1 MKGFLIPLVG
11 AVSLLAACTSEAVL
25 RIDVT
30 ERVVSGDYLGNGVE
44 WDPYDEAEAWGAEVS
59 DADWAKL
66 FERLDFMRPGYVR
79 CMINSPYRYYDA
91 RTGRYDRTRN
101 LASLRRLLQYC
112 QDRGIT
118 VAYGEYNPPTWE
130 MKDSQQWV
138 EMSVDYLNFLV
149 CDLGFDCIRY
159 FIIFNEPDG
168 NWAST
173 NGDYGLWS
181 SMLRRFDAE
190 LSRYPDLK
198 RKVSFAAPDVVAGYR
213 NPASEYDAAG
223 WVSQSAREF
232 DARIGIYDVH
242 SYPGQYEV
250 RSGSYAG
257 KLRNIRAAVPA
268 GKRLILGEAGY
279 KYSAPEDSLLKAEYD
294 RRVVGHPF
302 TRGSDC
308 NMLCYD
314 YFYGLDMPLLA
325 MEVMNN
331 GLSGV
336 AAWMLDD
343 AMHSNGDS
351 GRTEDVKIWGM
362 WNILGE
368 EVFGDASQEA
378 LRPWYY
384 TWSLMCRY
392 FPAGSEILACEAPQ
406 REGLRAVAARKEGAY
421 SVAAVNFSSEPYDIE
436 ITLPEDFTGGMLYRY
451 TEEDRACDERGL
463 PVPCERN
470 ISGRTFR
477 TTLPAESFVLLTNI
491 PVGEIPGQADPRT
504 TTGR

>member
-1 MKGFLIPLVG
+1 MMKKFLIPLLG
-11 AVSLLAACTSEAVL
+11 AACLLTACQTKPSL
-25 RIDVT
+25 RIQVT
-30 ERVVSGDYLGNGVE
+30 DRVISSDYLGNGVE

-59 DADWAKL
+59 DADWDKL

-91 RTGRYDRTRN
+91 ETGGYDRTRN
-101 LASLRRLLQYC
+101 LESIRRLLQYC
-112 QDRGIT
+112 QDNGIT

-130 MKDSQQWV
+130 MKDSQKWV

-173 NGDYGLWS
+173 NGDYELWR
-181 SMLRRFDAE
+181 SMAQRFDEEMA
-190 LSRYPDLK
+190 RYPGLK
-198 RKVSFAAPDVVAGYR
+198 QKVSLAAPDAVVGYK
-213 NPASEYDAAG
+213 NPASEYDTAG
-223 WVSQSAREF
+223 WVAQSAR
-232 DARIGIYDVH
+232 DLDSRIGIYDIH
-242 SYPGQYEV
+242 AYPGQHEV
-250 RSGSYAG
+250 RSGAYAEQ
-257 KLRNIRAAVPA
+257 LRRIRAVVPA

-294 RRVVGHPF
+294 RRVIGHPF
-302 TRGSDC
+302 TKGSDC

-368 EVFGDASQEA
+368 EVFGDPSQEE

-384 TWSLMCRY
+384 TWSLICRY
-392 FPAGSEILACEAPQ
+392 FPAKSEILACDLPRQ
-406 REGLRAVAARKEGAY
+406 EGLRVAAARKEGAY
-421 SVAAVNFSSEPYDIE
+421 SLAAVNFASEPCDVE
-436 ITLPEDFTGGMLYRY
+436 IVLPEEFSGGVLYRY
-451 TEEDRACDERGL
+451 TEKEQLCNKRGW
-463 PVPCERN
+463 PVPCQRE
-470 ISGRTFR
+470 IDGHIFR
-477 TTLPAESFVLLTNI
+477 TTIPAASFLLLTNI
-491 PVGEIPGQADPRT
+491 E
-504 TTGR
+504 

>member
-1 MKGFLIPLVG
+1 MKKFLIPALV
-11 AVSLLAACTSEAVL
+11 TAVL
-25 RIDVT
+25 LCACGAKQTLRVEVT
-30 ERVVSGDYLGNGVE
+30 DRVVSPDYIGNGAE
-44 WDPYDEAEAWGAEVS
+44 WDPYDEAAAWGAEVS

-91 RTGRYDRTRN
+91 ATGRYDRTRN
-101 LASLRRLLQYC
+101 LESLRRLLQYC
-112 QDRGIT
+112 QDNGIT
-118 VAYGEYNPPTWE
+118 VAFGEYNPPTWA
-130 MKDSQQWV
+130 MKDSQRWV
-138 EMSVDYLNFLV
+138 EMSVDYLNYLV

-181 SMLRRFDAE
+181 SMARRFDARMAE
-190 LSRYPDLK
+190 YPGLK
-198 RKVSFAAPDVVAGYR
+198 QKVSLAAPDVVMGYK

-223 WVSQSAREF
+223 WVAQSAREL
-232 DARIGIYDVH
+232 DAQIGVYDVH
-242 SYPGQYEV
+242 AYPGQHEV
-250 RSGSYAG
+250 RSGAYAE
-257 KLRNIRAAVPA
+257 KLRRIRAEVPA
-268 GKRLILGEAGY
+268 GKKLILGEAGY
-279 KYSAPEDSLLKAEYD
+279 KYSAPEDSLLKAEYR
-294 RRVVGHPF
+294 RRVEGHPF
-302 TRGSDC
+302 TKGTDC

-368 EVFGDASQEA
+368 EVFGDASQEE

-384 TWSLMCRY
+384 TWSLRCRY
-392 FPAGSEILACEAPQ
+392 FPGGCDVLACDAPA
-406 REGLRAVAARKEGAY
+406 REGLRVTAARRDGAY
-421 SVAAVNFSSEPYDIE
+421 SVAAVNFSGEACEME
-436 ITLPEDFTGGMLYRY
+436 IVLPEDFSGGVLYRY
-451 TEEDRACDERGL
+451 AENDRACDERGF
-463 PVPCERN
+463 PVPCERG
-470 ISGRTFR
+470 IAGPRYR
-477 TTLPAESFVLLTNI
+477 TTLPAESFILLTNI
-491 PVGEIPGQADPRT
+491 E
-504 TTGR
+504 

>member
-1 MKGFLIPLVG
+1 MNKLLV
-11 AVSLLAACTSEAVL
+11 LLAGAATLFAACDSHRTL
-25 RIDVT
+25 RIGVT
-30 ERVVSGDYLGNGVE
+30 DRVVSADYIGNGVE
-44 WDPYDEAEAWGAEVS
+44 WDPYDEAAAWGAEVS

-91 RTGRYDRTRN
+91 ATGRYDRMRN
-101 LASLRRLLQYC
+101 LGSLRRLLQYC
-112 QDRGIT
+112 QDKGVT
-118 VAYGEYNPPTWE
+118 VAYGEYNPPTWA
-130 MKDSQQWV
+130 MKDSQRWV

-149 CDLGFDCIRY
+149 CDLGFDCIRH

-168 NWAST
+168 SWAST
-173 NGDYGLWS
+173 NGDYDLWR
-181 SMLRRFDAE
+181 SMAQRFDKEMA
-190 LSRYPDLK
+190 RYPELK
-198 RKVSFAAPDVVAGYR
+198 RKVSLAAPDVVMNYK

-223 WVSQSAREF
+223 WVARCARDM
-232 DARIGIYDVH
+232 DALTGVYDVH
-242 SYPGQYEV
+242 AYPGQHEV
-250 RSGSYAG
+250 RSGAYAE
-257 KLRNIRAAVPA
+257 KLRRIRAEVPA
-268 GKRLILGEAGY
+268 GKKLILGEAGY
-279 KYSAPEDSLLKAEYD
+279 KYSAPEDSLLKAEYL
-294 RRVVGHPF
+294 RRVEGHPY
-302 TRGSDC
+302 TRGTDC

-368 EVFGDASQEA
+368 EVFGDASQEG

-392 FPAGSEILACEAPQ
+392 FPAGCDILACDVPQ
-406 REGLRAVAARKEGAY
+406 REGVCVTAARKDGAY
-421 SVAAVNFSSEPYDIE
+421 SVAAVNFSQEACVVE
-436 ITLPEDFTGGMLYRY
+436 FALPDGFSAGAVYRY
-451 TEEDRACDERGL
+451 TPNGLTVDERGL
-463 PVPCERN
+463 PVPCEYG
-470 ISGRTFR
+470 IEGRSYR
-477 TTLPAESFVLLTNI
+477 TTLPAESFLLLTNI
-491 PVGEIPGQADPRT
+491 D
-504 TTGR
+504 

>member
-1 MKGFLIPLVG
+1 MKRLLISLVG
-11 AVSLLAACTSEAVL
+11 AATLFAACNSGRAL
-25 RIDVT
+25 RIEVT
-30 ERVVSGDYLGNGVE
+30 DRVVSADYIGNGVE
-44 WDPYDEAEAWGAEVS
+44 WDPYDEAGAWGAEVS
-59 DADWAKL
+59 DADWGKL

-91 RTGRYDRTRN
+91 ATGRYDRMRN

-118 VAYGEYNPPTWE
+118 VAYGEYNPPTWA
-130 MKDSQQWV
+130 MKDSQRWV
-138 EMSVDYLNFLV
+138 EMSVDYLHFLV
-149 CDLGFDCIRY
+149 CDLGFDCIRH

-168 NWAST
+168 SWAST
-173 NGDYGLWS
+173 NGDYDLWR
-181 SMLRRFDAE
+181 SMAQRFDAE
-190 LSRYPDLK
+190 MARYPDLK
-198 RKVSFAAPDVVAGYR
+198 RKVSLAAPDVVMSYK

-223 WVSQSAREF
+223 WVARSAQ
-232 DARIGIYDVH
+232 DLGAQIGVYDVH
-242 SYPGQYEV
+242 AYPGQYEV
-250 RSGSYAG
+250 RSGAYAE
-257 KLRNIRAAVPA
+257 KLRRIRAEVPA
-268 GKRLILGEAGY
+268 GKKLILGEAGY
-279 KYSAPEDSLLKAEYD
+279 KYSSPEDSLLKAEYD

-302 TRGSDC
+302 TKGSDC

-368 EVFGDASQEA
+368 EVFGDASQEE

-384 TWSLMCRY
+384 TWSLMCRC
-392 FPAGSEILACEAPQ
+392 FPAGCDILACKVPQ
-406 REGLRAVAARKEGAY
+406 CDGVRVAAARKDGAY
-421 SVAAVNFSSEPYDIE
+421 SVAAVNFSQESCDIE
-436 ITLPEDFTGGMLYRY
+436 IALPGDFAGGVLYRY
-451 TEEDRACDERGL
+451 TESDRACDERGL
-463 PVPCERN
+463 PVPCERG
-470 ISGRTFR
+470 IAERSFR

-491 PVGEIPGQADPRT
+491 E
-504 TTGR
+504 